1 METVVKRFHEKRNDT
16 GVLTFLEGE
25 RDVPFAINRVYYV
38 YDVKQG
44 ERRGFH
50 AHKKL
55 KQYLI
60 CVHGSCKVLLED
72 KNDTII
78 VELNEPSKGL
88 YVEPYVWHEM
98 FDFSDGAVLLVL
110 ASDYYDESD
119 YIRDYNAFVQYLKET
134 ENA

>member
-1 METVVKRFHEKRNDT
+1 MEAVVRSFREKRNDT
-16 GVLTFLEGE
+16 GALTFLESE

-60 CVHGSCKVLLED
+60 CVHGSCKVLLEG
-72 KNDTII
+72 KSDTTT

-119 YIRDYNAFVQYLKET
+119 YIRDYDAFVQYRKEM
-134 ENA
+134 ENT